1 MADRIKGITIEIGG
15 DTSKLQSSLKGVD
28 KQLRETQSNLNDINK
43 LLKLDPGNVELLTQK
58 QKNLKN
64 AIEATKERLETL
76 KDAQKGV
83 AEGSAE
89 WDNLQREIIATEQSL
104 DGLQREYKNFGSV
117 AAQQIKAAGQAM
129 KDFGGKV
136 EEAGDKFKG
145 ISTAAGGIATALVGL
160 GYKAVTS
167 ADDLATLA
175 QQTGLSVEELQKMQ
189 YATDFVDVSLDDMT
203 SALKKTKSAMTGHDE
218 LWESLG
224 ISVKDA
230 DGNMRDASAVF
241 YESLDALSKIENET
255 ERDQKAMELFGKS
268 ADQLAGIIDD
278 GGKGL
283 KEYGEEAEELGIV
296 LGKDTVDGL
305 AELNSELDRVK
316 KLAAGSLGKLGA
328 TVAKSLAPA
337 LQKVSGLMDKVSEKL
352 SKLTPQQTET
362 ILKIVG
368 IVAAI
373 APALKV
379 GGKLIKVIGSV
390 TSVIGTVVGVLG
402 GPLTLAIGAVI
413 AVGVLL
419 WKNWDKIKAAAQ
431 NLFTNLK
438 ATWNNIKSTITS
450 TMDTVKSSVSK
461 AWDNIKTTAST
472 AANNVKT
479 SVSNAWN
486 NVKAVSASAWNAVK
500 ATLQTKWNAIK
511 SAYEAHGGGLKG
523 VAAAAVQGIKEYF
536 STGFDALN
544 ALLGGKLTT
553 IKNAVSTAW
562 NNIKSTTESI
572 WNGIKNS
579 ISSKI
584 TSAKNT
590 VSTMIDRIKG
600 FLSFE
605 WKLPTLKLPHVI
617 LTKGEWPW
625 GLMGQGVPPKVSI
638 SWYKKAYDNPLMF
651 TAPTVMATP
660 NGYKGF
666 GDGHGAEIVL
676 GLNKLRELVG
686 STGNTINVYAAPG
699 QSAEEIA
706 YKVQEILV
714 NQQMQRSRAYA

>member
-15 DTSKLQSSLKGVD
+15 DTSQLQSSLKGVD
-28 KQLRETQSNLNDINK
+28 KQLRETQSNLKDINK

-58 QKNLKN
+58 QKNLKS

-104 DGLQREYKNFGSV
+104 DGLQKEYKNFGSV
-117 AAQQIKAAGQAM
+117 AAQQIKAAGAAM
-129 KDFGGKV
+129 QNFGDKV
-136 EEAGDKFKG
+136 SEAGDKFKG

-283 KEYGEEAEELGIV
+283 REYGQEAEELGIV
-296 LGKDTVDGL
+296 LGEDTVNGL
-305 AELNSELDRVK
+305 ADLNSELDRVK
-316 KLAAGSLGKLGA
+316 KLAAGSLGRLGA

-337 LQKVSGLMDKVSEKL
+337 LQKVSGLMDKVSDKL

-419 WKNWDKIKAAAQ
+419 WRNWDKIKAAAQ

-438 ATWNNIKSTITS
+438 ATWSNIKSTITS

-486 NVKAVSASAWNAVK
+486 NVKAVSASAWDAVK

-544 ALLGGKLTT
+544 ALLGGKLDGLKSK
-553 IKNAVSTAW
+553 ISSAFEK
-562 NNIKSTTESI
+562 IKSTVSNAVEK
-572 WNGIKNS
+572 IKAAFKFDWS
-579 ISSKI
+579 
-584 TSAKNT
+584 
-590 VSTMIDRIKG
+590 
-600 FLSFE
+600 
-605 WKLPTLKLPHVI
+605 LPHIKLPHFRVEGGKWPYG
-617 LTKGEWPW
+617 LGGEGYLP
-625 GLMGQGVPPKVSI
+625 SI
-638 SWYKKAYDNPLMF
+638 KIDWYKRAYDNPLMF

>member
-15 DTSKLQSSLKGVD
+15 DTSQLQSSLKGVD
-28 KQLRETQSNLNDINK
+28 KQLRETQSNLKDINK
-43 LLKLDPGNVELLTQK
+43 LLKLDPSNVELLTQK
-58 QKNLKN
+58 QKNLES

-104 DGLQREYKNFGSV
+104 DGLQKEYKNFGSV

-189 YATDFVDVSLDDMT
+189 YASDFVDVSLEDMT
-203 SALKKTKSAMTGHDE
+203 GALKKTKSAMTGHDE

-224 ISVKDA
+224 ISVTNA
-230 DGNMRDASAVF
+230 DGSMRDASDVF

-255 ERDQKAMELFGKS
+255 ERDQKAMEIFGKS

-283 KEYGEEAEELGIV
+283 REYGQEAEDLGIV

-305 AELNSELDRVK
+305 ADLNSELDRVK

-328 TVAKSLAPA
+328 TVAKTLAPA
-337 LQKVSGLMDKVSEKL
+337 LKKVSGLMDKVSEKL
-352 SKLTPQQTET
+352 SQLTPQQTET

-486 NVKAVSASAWNAVK
+486 NVKAVSASAWDAVK

-544 ALLGGKLTT
+544 ALLGGKLDGLKGKISSAFET
-553 IKNAVSTAW
+553 
-562 NNIKSTTESI
+562 IKSTVSNAVEK
-572 WNGIKNS
+572 IKAAFKFDWS
-579 ISSKI
+579 
-584 TSAKNT
+584 
-590 VSTMIDRIKG
+590 
-600 FLSFE
+600 
-605 WKLPTLKLPHVI
+605 LPHIKLPHFRVEGGKWPYG
-617 LTKGEWPW
+617 LGGEGYLP
-625 GLMGQGVPPKVSI
+625 SI
-638 SWYKKAYDNPLMF
+638 KIDWYKRAYDNPLMF

-686 STGNTINVYAAPG
+686 SAGNTINVYAAPG

>member
-1 MADRIKGITIEIGG
+1 M
-15 DTSKLQSSLKGVD
+15 
-28 KQLRETQSNLNDINK
+28 
-43 LLKLDPGNVELLTQK
+43 
-58 QKNLKN
+58 
-64 AIEATKERLETL
+64 
-76 KDAQKGV
+76 
-83 AEGSAE
+83 
-89 WDNLQREIIATEQSL
+89 
-104 DGLQREYKNFGSV
+104 
-117 AAQQIKAAGQAM
+117 QIKAAGQAM

-203 SALKKTKSAMTGHDE
+203 AALKKTKSAMTGHDE

-283 KEYGEEAEELGIV
+283 REYGKEAEELGIV

-305 AELNSELDRVK
+305 ADLNSELDRVK

-328 TVAKSLAPA
+328 TVAKTLAPA
-337 LQKVSGLMDKVSEKL
+337 LKKVSGLMDKVSEKL
-352 SKLTPQQTET
+352 SQLTPQQTET

-431 NLFTNLK
+431 TLFANLK
-438 ATWNNIKSTITS
+438 ATWGNIKSSITS
-450 TMDTVKSSVSK
+450 AMDAVKSSVSR

-486 NVKAVSASAWNAVK
+486 NVKAVSASAWDAVK
-500 ATLQTKWNAIK
+500 ATLQNKWNAIK

-544 ALLGGKLTT
+544 ALLGGKLDGLKSK
-553 IKNAVSTAW
+553 ISSAFEK
-562 NNIKSTTESI
+562 IKSTVSNAVEK
-572 WNGIKNS
+572 IKAAFKFDWS
-579 ISSKI
+579 
-584 TSAKNT
+584 
-590 VSTMIDRIKG
+590 
-600 FLSFE
+600 
-605 WKLPTLKLPHVI
+605 LPHIKLPHFRVEGGKWPYG
-617 LTKGEWPW
+617 LGGEGYLP
-625 GLMGQGVPPKVSI
+625 SI
-638 SWYKKAYDNPLMF
+638 KIDWYKRAYDNPLMF